1 MSGKLRLLNAG
12 RWQAAVALGMAGAVA
27 TVIAYSSPSKTEIA
41 SRLAILGVA
50 LFAVA
55 VTLGSARLVGVATLP
70 VLAAA
75 LVSSVAAA
83 EPAWVR
89 SIVLGIAWYTA
100 VELAWDAIERR
111 DGVER
116 SRAFNDRRIDEVTT
130 VVILALVITTA
141 GFLLS
146 FLAPVRTVLVAGLV
160 VICLLAGLRLA
171 TRRLGTSK

>member
-1 MSGKLRLLNAG
+1 MSGKLRLLDAG
-12 RWQAAVALGMAGAVA
+12 RWQAGVALGIAGVVA
-27 TVIAYSSPSKTEIA
+27 TVIAFSSSREIEIA
-41 SRLAILGVA
+41 GRLAILGVA

-55 VTLGSARLVGVATLP
+55 VTLGSARLVGGAPLL

-75 LVSSVAAA
+75 LVASVAAA

-89 SIVLGIAWYTA
+89 SIVLGIAWYMA

-116 SRAFNDRRIDEVTT
+116 SSAFNDRRIDEVTT

-160 VICLLAGLRLA
+160 IICLLAGLRLA
-171 TRRLGTSK
+171 TRRLQASK

>member
-1 MSGKLRLLNAG
+1 MSGKLRLLDAG
-12 RWQAAVALGMAGAVA
+12 RWQTGVALGIAGVVA
-27 TVIAYSSPSKTEIA
+27 MVIAFSTSSEIEIA
-41 SRLAILGVA
+41 GRLAIIGVA

-55 VTLGSARLVGVATLP
+55 VTLGSARLVGFATLP

-75 LVSSVAAA
+75 LVASVAAA

-89 SIVLGIAWYTA
+89 SIVLGIAWYMA

-116 SRAFNDRRIDEVTT
+116 SSAFNDRRIDEVTT

-146 FLAPVRTVLVAGLV
+146 FLAPVRTVLVVGLV
-160 VICLLAGLRLA
+160 IICLLAGLRLA
-171 TRRLGTSK
+171 TRRLQASK